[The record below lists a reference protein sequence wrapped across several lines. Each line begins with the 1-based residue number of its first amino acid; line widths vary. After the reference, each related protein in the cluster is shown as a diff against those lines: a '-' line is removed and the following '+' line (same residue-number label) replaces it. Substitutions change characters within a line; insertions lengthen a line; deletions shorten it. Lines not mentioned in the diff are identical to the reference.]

1 MAVTATME
9 GTGIMA
15 MASLALENW
24 QSGNRLGHKYGFCSQ
39 SFTLGLL
46 LFYAIPV
53 TAGVWDIIPRVSVA
67 EIYTDNINLEPEN
80 ERSAVITE
88 FTPGVSIRG
97 RGGRFEAALDY
108 QVQTFISNEFSDY
121 VSTSQQLDAH
131 STTELLD
138 NFFFFDAGGRMGQS
152 VINADDTISLSNYND
167 NRNRTNVFTYTL
179 SPYIRPHF
187 SNIADG
193 TLRYSYSDVIYGK
206 DGSSSNANGTG
217 ASDST
222 VTSVDANLVSGR
234 FFKELSWSANYSNR
248 NVSRKSTS
256 DDTFEE
262 ADAEA
267 RYRITKTLSLVAQ
280 GGWTNNDYGSN
291 ANLNNGTYWAVGG
304 FWQPSRFYSFQALTG
319 KNLTTATLGLY
330 PTRRTDLL
338 ITYRD
343 RDVGLNPGKVWSGSL
358 AHRTRRT
365 NWRAGYLEDTTTTQQ
380 QELLASQGFLAID
393 PITGEVNPNPQP
405 GDVVV
410 NVPLPPIVTLT
421 DQVIE
426 RKRAFGSVGID
437 TGKTGMR
444 VAVFHE
450 KRNFQESGEEE
461 TTRGISGSWDWRL
474 APRTNWILTGSWQR
488 IERDNSSSNSGNR
501 DFWYVQPQ
509 VRRQIRRNLD
519 GSLAYRFVRQDSDD
533 DRNDYDENSVIARLT
548 AYF

>member
-1 MAVTATME
+1 
-9 GTGIMA
+9 
-15 MASLALENW
+15 
-24 QSGNRLGHKYGFCSQ
+24 
-39 SFTLGLL
+39 
-46 LFYAIPV
+46 
-53 TAGVWDIIPRVSVA
+53 
-67 EIYTDNINLEPEN
+67 
-80 ERSAVITE
+80 
-88 FTPGVSIRG
+88 
-97 RGGRFEAALDY
+97 
-108 QVQTFISNEFSDY
+108 
-121 VSTSQQLDAH
+121 
-131 STTELLD
+131 
-138 NFFFFDAGGRMGQS
+138 
-152 VINADDTISLSNYND
+152 
-167 NRNRTNVFTYTL
+167 
-179 SPYIRPHF
+179 
-187 SNIADG
+187 
-193 TLRYSYSDVIYGK
+193 VIYGK

-234 FFKELSWSANYSNR
+234 FFKELSWFANYSNR
-248 NVSRKSTS
+248 RVSRSSTS

-343 RDVGLNPGKVWSGSL
+343 RDVGLNPGKLWSGSL

-426 RKRAFGSVGID
+426 RKRAFGSLGID

-444 VAVFHE
+444 VAVFNE